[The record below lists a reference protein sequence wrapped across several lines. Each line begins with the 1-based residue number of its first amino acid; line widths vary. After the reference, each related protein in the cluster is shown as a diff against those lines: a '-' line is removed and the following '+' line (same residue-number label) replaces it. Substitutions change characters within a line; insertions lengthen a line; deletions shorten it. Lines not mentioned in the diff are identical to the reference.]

1 MIPRYLRKPVWVKFV
16 HCVLVIAFIA
26 PLIVPRR
33 WITAKPLA
41 PASEVF
47 LPPVESE
54 SNITFNPRINH
65 SEFWGNDS
73 LVSPRQ
79 QNQLNIDPLSQLPD
93 FVWQEQLQEVTLD
106 PLFTLHPLVKEGYL
120 DLENETEVAEISVFS
135 VSSTTH
141 PTNLFD
147 TSSLTLPTPVVQPP
161 TFIPNTVPH
170 PLSPQGGI
178 VTSPDKKVVINFS
191 ENALDAIATGYY
203 IPIQPTNVP
212 PSLAATTV
220 AFELSV
226 NSQETNAP
234 ISFFPPEVKTY
245 TVEYPEYQVSQVMY
259 VVTPTVS
266 IEVRYDEAEASGM
279 LENHLHL
286 YRQDPLTLAWQ
297 LMPGR
302 VDSENNVVMATVEL
316 DGRYTLFFSLPQ
328 TNATFF
334 TGTAVEDEPPL
345 VLLDPDHGGSDPGG
359 EVIYPPIFAAE
370 EKNYNLEVAQIV
382 RSQLE
387 ACGLNVQMTRE
398 GDYSVSSE
406 ARADMINGASPDAAV
421 TLAFDILYKEM
432 NYLASGTAAWID
444 LSNPNQSEF
453 GNHIANRVH
462 EYADLNNRGLKDG
475 AWIYVVSHIN
485 PDIIYSHNELA
496 FMDNYDDRAI
506 MDDAAGMAAIATGV
520 AVAIVDELGGE
531 EICDPGFEFPP
542 PLSAEERARLRK
554 LGYANWMRYRGDPAN
569 TSTGDHIQQFTDFWV
584 PGLGG
589 FDFVIQRTYSS
600 LDSRDGL
607 FGMGWSS
614 WLDMYLRL
622 ANDGSI
628 DVRYPDGSGVYFISE
643 NGGFVPGQ
651 DGVFDTLAY
660 NGPDLILKTP
670 DQMSYHFVIM
680 GAIGVLVKVEDRFG
694 NQITL
699 TRDENGRIS
708 TITDSAGRVY
718 PVGYDS
724 NHISNISDPAG
735 RTWHYSY
742 DSNGNLERATNPNGG
757 SYHFGYQGHWLT
769 TLTDPAGI
777 LYLQNF
783 YDNQGRII
791 EQIDASG
798 THSTFIYQDGQTTF
812 NDNLGQPIVDS
823 YDDLGRVT
831 QTTDV
836 LGYTEYFTYDADYN
850 VVSYTD
856 KRGHTWTYTYDD
868 RGNRL
873 TETDPLGFVTSYSYN
888 TNNDVTGV
896 TDQGGPGNTSRTTHY
911 LYDSAG
917 NLVQVTYPDGNTVHA
932 AYDGHGQL
940 VAMAD
945 ENGHTTSYT
954 YDGAGNLIL
963 VTDPMGHQTHYTYD
977 AVGRQISITDANGR
991 IAQFIYD
998 DNDNI
1003 VQIVDPKGQSTYF
1016 TYDSNDNLTQT
1027 VDRRGGITTYQYDEN
1042 LKLIAETD
1050 PMGYV
1055 THYNYDAMYN
1065 RTQMID
1071 PRGNITLYRYDA
1083 LSRLVEL
1090 ENAVGAIT
1098 QFVYDPNGNVTQ
1110 VIGALGRRTTNYTY
1124 DAVNRLETQ
1133 TNALGWVTTWTY
1145 DAVGRTSSMINPR
1158 DAVTQY
1164 VYDLRDRVIYTVD
1177 ALGNVWAN
1185 VYDPTGNVV
1194 SQTNANGNTTT
1205 LEYDA
1210 VNRLITQTDAGGNS
1224 TRLIYDGVGNVISL
1238 QDALGRLTTYSYDA
1252 NDNLFTMTD
1261 ALGGVTSYGYD
1272 AEDAITAVTDANN
1285 NTTYFT
1291 YDLNGML
1298 LTLTEAGGQLT
1309 HYTYDPARNL
1319 VAVVDARENEWQYT
1333 YNPLNLRD
1341 SETDPL
1347 GNITQYTYDI
1357 TGRLAML
1364 TDANGIASR
1373 YDYDVLD
1380 QLKAV
1385 TQNFQR
1391 DLPANHE
1398 TNVTT
1403 WYGYD
1408 SVGNL
1413 THIHDANGEATVF
1426 RYDLLDRV
1434 VQETN
1439 PLGNRWQ
1446 YQYDAVGNLI
1456 LRRDAN
1462 GADTIYQYD
1471 ANELVT
1477 AVYYPDSTG
1486 LTYTYDPVYNQTSVS
1501 NELGTIINEYDSLNR
1516 LMTSTNHLEQ
1526 QVSYTY
1532 DAVGNRTSI
1541 TYPDGS
1547 TVQYQYDSTNY
1558 LRRVIDPDR
1567 NGFLITRSAT
1577 HQILRI
1583 KYPNNM
1589 VSNFRYD
1596 QADRLRQ
1603 VTNELQENGRIH
1615 TLANF
1620 DYTLDAIGNR
1630 TQAEVTYGREFSGT
1644 LTTDYTYDP
1653 LYRLVRSEDSEG
1665 TFTTYSFDAVGNRLE
1680 MVTNHDPLLLYSHDM
1695 VTTTYSYDGANELIT
1710 AVRDVQT
1717 DQPLSREQQVAYVT
1731 QLVISFIFEVEA
1743 QAGLHIE
1750 ETTANLLRLDANNL
1764 WRLLDD
1770 DTLPTVEAVAEQLTA
1785 LTEEVSLAGQQGTI
1799 DSQSV
1804 LDSLLGK
1811 LSRATQANSG
1821 ENGRLLSE
1829 YYRYDDNGNRTL
1841 QLAVDETNYHQ
1852 WWRTHYHYDFEN
1864 RLERQMVYTGFDPRD
1879 TRWRQ
1884 MNHTGLAYDG
1894 YGRVFMRRHHWLN
1907 GEDWTKYVYDGLDPI
1922 AEYTSRTEHTNYY
1935 RGAGR
1940 ILEQESK
1947 TGLYYYHHDGLGS
1960 VIAITQADATP
1971 VQDYR
1976 YTDYGTILGW
1986 DGHPAEPADFATPHN
2001 FYTYTGQ
2008 EWDRRTDTYHFF
2020 ARDYDPQTGTWL
2032 QQDPYRGEINA
2043 PSTLHRNNYV
2053 SNNPIN
2059 FVDWG
2064 GFTKVTKGSYFV
2076 EVNDDTGDIFAG
2088 GWITTLGLGVQTP
2101 NSSASI
2107 SSVGSK
2113 YFGGFNY
2120 GMCLLNPWQ
2129 EPLQGFRLNPL
2140 EKVSVTFYSD
2150 LVSPVTI
2157 SLTRPPEDVCTNC
2170 SADSIADNK
2179 STNSKQTATS
2189 NNGYVR
2195 YEFLLAVP
2203 HIDQLT
2209 YSGKYSGAGEYICAA
2224 ASLTMALQYYL
2235 GAKVTLNQVAD
2246 GLIDDGYIKGK
2257 LQDSRALEWFI
2268 NAHQTTYNVTAK
2280 HYSQGFNVDWI
2291 IDRLTYGGP
2300 IIVAVPG
2307 HYTIV
2312 TGYREMS
2319 DGSYQFYV
2327 NDPYRGHWGSGSN
2340 SVLNNEWLTQSQ
2352 LQGIW
2357 GKGAPGSQVTVLYP

>member
-1 MIPRYLRKPVWVKFV
+1 MYPHFFAKARWGKFI
-16 HCVLVIAFIA
+16 HCVLVITLIA
-26 PLIVPRR
+26 PLIVLPRKA
-33 WITAKPLA
+33 IAQPSTSPPKPFF
-41 PASEVF
+41 PS
-47 LPPVESE
+47 P
-54 SNITFNPRINH
+54 SN
-65 SEFWGNDS
+65 SEFIMPS
-73 LVSPRQ
+73 LPGDAFMEDTSVISPRQ
-79 QNQLNIDPLSQLPD
+79 QNRLNTDPLTTLPN
-93 FVWQEQLQEVTLD
+93 FIWEAQSPEITLD
-106 PLFTLHPLVKEGYL
+106 PLFGFHPVVRSDYSHSTDLSTLTDTAITP
-120 DLENETEVAEISVFS
+120 F
-135 VSSTTH
+135 VSATQ
-141 PTNLFD
+141 PI
-147 TSSLTLPTPVVQPP
+147 TSSVVPPLTIAVPVIVPP
-161 TFIPNTVPH
+161 VFVPAVAPH
-170 PLSPQGGI
+170 PLDPKSHGV
-178 VTSPDKKVVINFS
+178 VTSPDGNVVLKFS
-191 ENALDAIATGYY
+191 IEAVTDTASGYY
-203 IPIQPTNVP
+203 LPIRPTNVP
-212 PSLAATTV
+212 PSLVDTGIAFDLMVNLHATNT
-220 AFELSV
+220 A
-226 NSQETNAP
+226 Q
-234 ISFFPPEVKTY
+234 SFFPPKVTTY
-245 TVEYPEYQVSQVMY
+245 TVAYPELQLSQTIY
-259 VVTPTVS
+259 IITPTVS
-266 IEVRYDEAEASGM
+266 VEIYYTDAQLAG
-279 LENHLHL
+279 LPENHLRL
-286 YRQDPLTLAWQ
+286 YHQDPSTLAWQ
-297 LMPGR
+297 AMPGQ
-302 VDSENNVVMATVEL
+302 VDSENNLVIATIER
-316 DGRYTLFFSLPQ
+316 DGRYALFNRLSQINPV
-328 TNATFF
+328 FF
-334 TGTAVEDEPPL
+334 TESVDAVGGDPPL
-345 VLLDPDHGGSDPGG
+345 VVLDPDHGGSDPGG
-359 EVIYPPIFAAE
+359 TVVYPTIFAAE
-370 EKNYNLEVAQIV
+370 EKTYNLEVAQIV

-406 ARADMINGASPDAAV
+406 ARVDMINGTNPDAAV

-670 DQMSYHFVIM
+670 DQMSYHFVVM

-798 THSTFIYQDGQTTF
+798 IHSTFIYQDGQTTF

-888 TNNDVTGV
+888 TNNDVTSV
-896 TDQGGPGNTSRTTHY
+896 TDQGGPGNTPRTTHY

-932 AYDGHGQL
+932 AYDGYGQL

-963 VTDPMGHQTHYTYD
+963 VTDAMGHQTHYTYD
-977 AVGRQISITDANGR
+977 TVGRQTSITDANGR

-998 DNDNI
+998 ANDNI

-1065 RTQMID
+1065 RIQMID

-1194 SQTNANGNTTT
+1194 SQTNANGHTTT

-1309 HYTYDPARNL
+1309 YYTYDPARNL

-1364 TDANGIASR
+1364 TDANGIATR

-1596 QADRLRQ
+1596 QADRLRR

-1717 DQPLSREQQVAYVT
+1717 DQSLSREQQVAYVT

-1750 ETTANLLRLDANNL
+1750 ETTANLLRQDANNL
-1764 WRLLDD
+1764 WRLLDE

-1785 LTEEVSLAGQQGTI
+1785 LTDEVSLAGQQGTI

-1811 LSRATQANSG
+1811 LSRAAQANSD
-1821 ENGRLLSE
+1821 EDGRLFSE

-1841 QLAVDETNYHQ
+1841 QLAADETNYHR

-1884 MNHTGLAYDG
+1884 MSHTGLAYDG

-1922 AEYTSRTEHTNYY
+1922 ANYTSRTEHTNYY

-1940 ILEQESK
+1940 ILEQAST

-1960 VIAITQADATP
+1960 VVAITQADGTP

-2032 QQDPYRGEINA
+2032 QQDQFKGWPHK
-2043 PSTLHRNNYV
+2043 PDTLHKYIYV
-2053 SNNPIN
+2053 YSNPITLLD
-2059 FVDWG
+2059 VLGYWG
-2064 GFTKVTKGSYFV
+2064 TTITLNLGLS
-2076 EVNDDTGDIFAG
+2076 G
-2088 GWITTLGLGVQTP
+2088 GAGLGVG
-2101 NSSASI
+2101 AA
-2107 SSVGSK
+2107 
-2113 YFGGFNY
+2113 GGGGIELEF
-2120 GMCLLNPWQ
+2120 PSW
-2129 EPLQGFRLNPL
+2129 NPL
-2140 EKVSVTFYSD
+2140 DWRVGLAVGADGSVTYGPQVKGGVDGILSAYFWDESD
-2150 LVSPVTI
+2150 M
-2157 SLTRPPEDVCTNC
+2157 
-2170 SADSIADNK
+2170 
-2179 STNSKQTATS
+2179 
-2189 NNGYVR
+2189 
-2195 YEFLLAVP
+2195 
-2203 HIDQLT
+2203 
-2209 YSGKYSGAGEYICAA
+2209 GAE
-2224 ASLTMALQYYL
+2224 
-2235 GAKVTLNQVAD
+2235 
-2246 GLIDDGYIKGK
+2246 
-2257 LQDSRALEWFI
+2257 
-2268 NAHQTTYNVTAK
+2268 
-2280 HYSQGFNVDWI
+2280 
-2291 IDRLTYGGP
+2291 
-2300 IIVAVPG
+2300 
-2307 HYTIV
+2307 
-2312 TGYREMS
+2312 
-2319 DGSYQFYV
+2319 
-2327 NDPYRGHWGSGSN
+2327 
-2340 SVLNNEWLTQSQ
+2340 
-2352 LQGIW
+2352 
-2357 GKGAPGSQVTVLYP
+2357 QVTVCQGIGASGAWGLGGGGSVSGCAGEGQAGAKIDLSLKGGAGGGIYGTTSLGKGKSWTVSPREIGNNLFALFKSNSNITKSVNLCSCMPPHNWDFSLIPWRISIKDLRLQPYFSSPQFRKIEYWAF